1 MIAIA
6 GFTGATRLRRL
17 IAKEHL
23 WNAQTGQTDPF
34 GSGHGR
40 HLSLEGTACGQ
51 IRRQD
56 PG

>member
-40 HLSLEGTACGQ
+40 HVSLEGTACGQ